1 MFHHDY
7 DPIIKWLPKSLVE
20 RSYKRL
26 LSHSYHPIPREQI
39 DKKDKRIEAYLRRT
53 LDTYQKSLFQKRKKK
68 TQVIEPP
75 ENILQS
81 YNMENKNTQTDV
93 TNVMLRDYEEE
104 INRRAQAM
112 LDVLCQRLL
121 KYTKET
127 VGSFLESITRDYEKR
142 VKENKKL
149 RDEIECIRLKL
160 LETEKCLLQSCSI
173 HQTSPTMLYPTQ
185 RVFYMDV
192 PEERLNQRQ

>member
-1 MFHHDY
+1 M
-7 DPIIKWLPKSLVE
+7 K
-20 RSYKRL
+20 
-26 LSHSYHPIPREQI
+26 
-39 DKKDKRIEAYLRRT
+39 
-53 LDTYQKSLFQKRKKK
+53 
-68 TQVIEPP
+68 
-75 ENILQS
+75 
-81 YNMENKNTQTDV
+81 NKNTQTDV

-104 INRRAQAM
+104 INRQAQAM

-185 RVFYMDV
+185 REFYMDA